1 MVKKLKLKKADWPKS
16 EKLSYTPID
25 PFVALVVPE
34 PDFTICKHLLLH
46 GRHDVTNL
54 PSPRGLKPIPSR
66 VHFVEGK

>member
-1 MVKKLKLKKADWPKS
+1 MKDAGDDVPNGPTAFDKMVKKLKLKKADWPKS

-46 GRHDVTNL
+46 GRHDLRNV
-54 PSPRGLKPIPSR
+54 
-66 VHFVEGK
+66 F